1 MVEAWTIISAT
12 GSLPCLL
19 LLFPD
24 TGLHQDNIDPSNMY
38 PNMYVLNVWK
48 LTTGLRDSFIYAN
61 VPDFPN
67 LYGCVH
73 GRTPKAPPKIPS
85 KHLTLK
91 K

>member
-1 MVEAWTIISAT
+1 MPTDVGMDKIKFLTFWRKETEFRASSKVKVEWYHRKT
-12 GSLPCLL
+12 
-19 LLFPD
+19 
-24 TGLHQDNIDPSNMY
+24 
-38 PNMYVLNVWK
+38 NMYVLNVWK